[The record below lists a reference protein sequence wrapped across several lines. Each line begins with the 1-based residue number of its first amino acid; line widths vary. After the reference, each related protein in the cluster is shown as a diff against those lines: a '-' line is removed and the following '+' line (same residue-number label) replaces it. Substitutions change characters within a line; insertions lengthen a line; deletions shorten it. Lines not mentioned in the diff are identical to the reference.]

1 MSRIRY
7 SFKLLR
13 EFTGFA
19 RANKAYWIVPLMIL
33 LGLTAFVIVAGQAT
47 APLLYTLF

>member
-1 MSRIRY
+1 MAKIGY

-13 EFTGFA
+13 EIAGFA
-19 RANKAYWIVPLMIL
+19 RANKAYWMIPLAIF
-33 LGLTAFVIVAGQAT
+33 LGIAAMVIVTGQST